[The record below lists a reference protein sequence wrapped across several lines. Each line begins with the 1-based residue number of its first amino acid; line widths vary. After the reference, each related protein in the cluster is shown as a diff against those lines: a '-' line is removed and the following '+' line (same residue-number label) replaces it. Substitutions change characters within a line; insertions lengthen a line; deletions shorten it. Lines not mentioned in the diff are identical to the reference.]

1 MRFKYQGKKI
11 TGILTIIPKNEK
23 TFDEEMAQYKAS
35 IARTKK
41 LKAVMGFEKHRLVE
55 DGVCV
60 SDLAVYGMQYLFKN
74 KLLKREEIDAIL
86 LVTQSPDYFMPATS
100 NVIQG
105 KLGLRDDVFCLD
117 MNQGCAGYVVGLMQ
131 AFSLLE
137 QESIKKVVLIN
148 ADVLS
153 RKASKQD
160 RNSYPLAGDAASI
173 TIVEDDDKKSVVS
186 GVIRMDGSRADALI
200 IPAGGFRMPSTP
212 ETAIFEDDGE
222 GNLRSKD
229 NLMMQGGTVFNF
241 MQTEV
246 PPLIEETLCFADK
259 TKDEIDWYFTHQPNK
274 FMVDKLADALN
285 VPHTKMPSNVVTY
298 FGNASGVTVPTNVC
312 FNLGEKLLSNS
323 YQVCLAGFGV
333 GLTWGAMVLELGN
346 LSFCNMID
354 F

>member
-35 IARTKK
+35 MARTKK

-74 KLLKREEIDAIL
+74 ELLKKEDIDALL

-100 NVIQG
+100 NIIQG

-173 TIVEDDDKKSVVS
+173 TIVENDDKKSVIS

-212 ETAIFEDDGE
+212 ETAVFEEDGE
-222 GNLRSKD
+222 GNFRSKD
-229 NLMMQGGTVFNF
+229 NLMMQGGAVFNF

-259 TKDEIDWYFTHQPNK
+259 TKDEIDWYLTHQPNK

-285 VPHTKMPSNVVTY
+285 VPHEKMPSNIVTY
-298 FGNASGVTVPTNVC
+298 FGNASGVTVPTNIC

-333 GLTWGAMVLELGN
+333 GLTWGAMILELGK
-346 LSFCNMID
+346 LSFCDMVD